1 MIIVYGEKSLLNKE
15 CKENMSV
22 TIKDIAKLANVSH
35 TTVSRALN
43 NSPYINEETK
53 VKIIALAKELNYVPN
68 YSAKS
73 LVLLKSYVIGV
84 FFSSISEGTS
94 DTFFHEIIRGV
105 NNVIDKEYN
114 LVVRG
119 IDDYQYSHLIDNRN
133 FDGII
138 VVSQS
143 KNDDEFIQ
151 TILEKNI
158 PTVVINRYIENE
170 GLVNIMSDDT
180 KGVYDA
186 VTYFIENDHRK
197 IALLQGNKEFESTV
211 YRKRGYIRAL
221 EDNNIPINE
230 EYILSGRYDL
240 KSGYE
245 NMKKLLKL
253 ENVPT
258 AVFCANDDIGVGAMK
273 AIFEAGLKVPED
285 ISIIGFDD
293 SNFCNYVTPPLTSVR
308 KDSLAMSEYGGKN
321 LLNLIKNK
329 EVDKEKVY
337 IQSQLVVRKSVK
349 KL

>member
-1 MIIVYGEKSLLNKE
+1 
-15 CKENMSV
+15 MSV

-53 VKIIALAKELNYVPN
+53 VKIMALAKELNYVPN

-186 VTYFIENDHRK
+186 VTYFIENNHRK

-308 KDSLAMSEYGGKN
+308 KDSLAMSEYGGRN

>member
-1 MIIVYGEKSLLNKE
+1 
-15 CKENMSV
+15 MSV

-53 VKIIALAKELNYVPN
+53 VKIKALAKELNYVPN

-94 DTFFHEIIRGV
+94 DTFFHEIVKGI
-105 NNVIDKEYN
+105 NKVIDKEYN
-114 LVVRG
+114 LVIRG
-119 IDDYQYSHLIDNRN
+119 IDDYQNSHPIDNKN

-143 KNDDEFIQ
+143 KNDDKFIE
-151 TILEKNI
+151 TIIEKNI
-158 PTVVINRYIENE
+158 PIVVINRNIEKE

-186 VTYFIENDHRK
+186 VTYLIKNNHQKIAFIE
-197 IALLQGNKEFESTV
+197 GNKEFESSA
-211 YRKRGYIRAL
+211 YRKKGYLKAL
-221 EDNNIPINE
+221 EENDISINE
-230 EYILSGRYDL
+230 NYIISGRYDL
-240 KSGYE
+240 LSGYKS
-245 NMKKLLKL
+245 MKKVL
-253 ENVPT
+253 ELDDIPT
-258 AVFCANDDIGVGAMK
+258 AVFCSNDDIGVGAMK
-273 AIFEAGLKVPED
+273 AIFDKGLSVPGD
-285 ISIIGFDD
+285 ISVIGFDD

-308 KDSLAMSEYGGKN
+308 KDSQTMSEYGGKN
-321 LLNLIKNK
+321 LLNIIKNQ
-329 EVDKEKVY
+329 EVDKEKIY
-337 IQSQLVVRKSVK
+337 IKSNLVVRKSVR

>member
-1 MIIVYGEKSLLNKE
+1 VIIVDGEKSLLNKE

-308 KDSLAMSEYGGKN
+308 KDSLAMSEYGGRN